1 MHVTNEEIVS
11 KVNKIMR
18 EHLGIEEEKITPGAN
33 FIDDLGCDSLDI
45 IELTMAFEEEFN
57 VEIAD
62 SETDDIQTVQ
72 QAYDLLSRKLT
83 A

>member
-62 SETDDIQTVQ
+62 AETDDIQTVQ